1 MTKLEH
7 IEKSVA
13 ELAPEE
19 FRRFADWFEQ
29 LQAARWDEK
38 IREDVER
45 GALDRL
51 ADEAL
56 SDFRAG
62 RTRKL

>member
-19 FRRFADWFEQ
+19 FRKFADWFER
-29 LQAARWDEK
+29 LQANRWDTK
-38 IREDVER
+38 IQADVER
-45 GALDRL
+45 GALDDL
-51 ADEAL
+51 ADNAL

-62 RTRKL
+62 RIRKL